1 MSQFYTFYKKKR
13 VIDIEYSGTYSVV
26 KLGAGS
32 YKFELWGASGGGDFS
47 HAGKGGYSTCK
58 VHIKTPTTYY
68 MYVGGQGSE
77 STTENASGGFNGG
90 GKGYLGSREKAKN
103 CGGGGST
110 DIRTSESYN
119 DVIVVA
125 GGGGGGHAR
134 SDGIGGYGG
143 GKTGGNGTS
152 PVVSQYPGTGGTQ
165 TSGGSYGYYES
176 VHGPVGS
183 KGTGAYANGLSYSS
197 SGSGSGYFGGGS
209 SYESTGA
216 GGSGF
221 ISNSVSGSMKSGNQ
235 CFLSPNGTNEDGH
248 YGNGYIRVT
257 PLDVF
262 SCKFRQRSSLLS
274 LMMITLIIKR

>member
-77 STTENASGGFNGG
+77 STTEYASGGFNGG
-90 GKGYLGSREKAKN
+90 GKGYLGYGEKAKN

-143 GKTGGNGTS
+143 GLTGGNGAS
-152 PVVSQYPGTGGTQ
+152 PVNLQYQGTGGTQ
-165 TSGGSYGYYES
+165 TSGGNYGYYDTY
-176 VHGPVGS
+176 HGSIGS
-183 KGTGAYANGLSYSS
+183 KGFGADASGKYYSS
-197 SGSGSGYFGGGS
+197 SGSGGGS
-209 SYESTGA
+209 SYECTGA

-221 ISNSVSGSMKSGNQ
+221 ISTSVLGSMKSGNQ
-235 CFLSPNGTNEDGH
+235 RFLSPNGTNEDGH

-262 SCKFRQRSSLLS
+262 SCKFRQRSSILS